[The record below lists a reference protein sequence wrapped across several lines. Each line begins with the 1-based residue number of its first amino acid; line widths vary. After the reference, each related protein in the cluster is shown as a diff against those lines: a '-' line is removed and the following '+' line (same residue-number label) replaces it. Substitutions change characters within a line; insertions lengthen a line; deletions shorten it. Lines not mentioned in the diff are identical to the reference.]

1 MWRSVTQCSYP
12 LLHAADRGEE
22 SMAELKRAVSIFS
35 AIDADETTRQ
45 PEVWKLVSWV
55 RHEAPP
61 CPLRCR
67 AWPWGTRT

>member
-1 MWRSVTQCSYP
+1 LWRSITQCSYP

-45 PEVWKLVSWV
+45 PEVWKLVSW
-55 RHEAPP
+55 
-61 CPLRCR
+61 
-67 AWPWGTRT
+67 